1 MPPRL
6 HRLARL
12 GALIALIAA
21 FGSWC
26 AEASASTDGPYQ
38 DVYWVV
44 ACSYYGNT
52 ATVFSSS
59 NSPGG
64 FTEPNSC
71 TPGTDWTTALQI
83 NTSTPPV
90 GSVGRWSAT
99 TPSPDLR
106 IIGAYTPPQYG
117 NPVAACNLGGDGFG
131 AEFFW
136 GDAGVNFGSQPIT
149 IDCHGRTAGLQSTGG
164 INQKIQS
171 SRYFGWQV
179 SCNHAVT
186 GGAYSQCTAN
196 NSGQIVLEVSGVAL
210 EVQKTSGPNL
220 GAVGTNLWN
229 ELGSWVRGVWG
240 VGLGAS
246 DPSGVC
252 TLAIKING
260 KVINSYVD
268 WLPDTSNWSQ
278 CPGSQIPGSVDTT
291 GYPNGAGAVSVE
303 FSASNAAGAVS
314 DLSRSF
320 NVDNQTPS
328 VSLAG
333 PTDALSTAGPQYVTA
348 TATAGPSGTR
358 EIDCTVDGG
367 PRQTYAASTARIPV
381 SGLGAHTVS
390 CSAQNNAVN
399 PQGAYA
405 SSPVE
410 SLTMQIRQ
418 PTASAITFSSLV
430 DALRC
435 QHRVV
440 KVPGK
445 VRVVRRHG
453 RRVKIRLHSG
463 KRTVVRCHARTV
475 RRKVRVI
482 VVRHGHKVPVTKIEH
497 VVLLPHVVSRPT
509 LRVAHNA
516 TATVSGW
523 LGLADGT
530 ALGGRNV
537 HVLTAPDDGLDRFG
551 AAITAQTAANG
562 FWTAVVPAGPS
573 RLVQASYPG
582 DTTTEPTLSQP
593 LTLTVPARVILTSVM
608 PRRVAWGGT
617 VRIGG
622 QLLGGYLPPVGTLL
636 RLRIGIGSAFT
647 TYGVREHV
655 AGRGRFTTTYTFGV
669 GQASQ
674 HRRYWFQV
682 ATLPVGDYPYAPAAS
697 RRVSVTVGGH
707 PRHRWCRR
715 SAKLCM

>member
-1 MPPRL
+1 MTSTIRRL
-6 HRLARL
+6 LCFSATVSALLAN
-12 GALIALIAA
+12 
-21 FGSWC
+21 GSWGTT
-26 AEASASTDGPYQ
+26 ASAATDGPYQ
-38 DVYWVV
+38 DVYWVTN
-44 ACSYYGNT
+44 CSYYGNT
-52 ATVFSSS
+52 APVFVGS
-59 NSPGG
+59 NTPDT
-64 FTEPNSC
+64 FTEPNTC
-71 TPGTDWTTALQI
+71 TPGNDWTTALQI
-83 NTSTPPV
+83 TTTTPPV
-90 GSVGRWSAT
+90 GSVGRWVAT
-99 TPSPDLR
+99 TPSPNVR

-117 NPVAACNLGGDGFG
+117 NPVADCGLGGDGFG

-136 GDAGVNFGSQPIT
+136 GDSGTNYGSQPIT
-149 IDCHGRTAGLQSTGG
+149 IDCHGRTTGLQSAGG
-164 INQKIQS
+164 INAKVRS

-179 SCNHAVT
+179 SCNHSVT
-186 GGAYSQCTAN
+186 GGVNPACSATG
-196 NSGQIVLEVSGVAL
+196 SGYMVLEVSGVAL
-210 EVQKTSGPNL
+210 EAQETSGPSL

-260 KVINSYVD
+260 KVIGSYVD

-348 TATAGPSGTR
+348 TAAAGPSGIR

-367 PRQTYAASTARIPV
+367 ARQTYAATTARIPV
-381 SGLGAHTVS
+381 SGLGSHTVS
-390 CSAQNNAVN
+390 CSAQNSAVN
-399 PQGAYA
+399 PQGQHA
-405 SSPVE
+405 SSPLE

-418 PTASAITFSSLV
+418 PTASAITFSRVV

-435 QHRVV
+435 RHRVV
-440 KVPGK
+440 EVPGK
-445 VRVVRRHG
+445 IRIVRRHG
-453 RRVKIRLHSG
+453 RRVKVRLRPG
-463 KRTVVRCHARTV
+463 KRIVVKCHARTV
-475 RRKVRVI
+475 RRKVSVI
-482 VVRHGHKVPVTKIEH
+482 VVRHGHKVRVIKIKH

-530 ALGGRNV
+530 ALGGRTV
-537 HVLTAPDDGLDRFG
+537 QVITAPDDGLNRFG
-551 AAITAQTAANG
+551 AATTAQTAANG
-562 FWTAVVPAGPS
+562 VWTAVLPAGPS
-573 RLVQASYPG
+573 RLVEASYPG
-582 DTTTEPTLSQP
+582 DTTTEPTTSQA
-593 LTLTVPARVILTSVM
+593 LTLTVPARLMLKSVA

-617 VRIGG
+617 VRISG

-655 AGRGRFTTTYTFGV
+655 AGRGRFATTYTFGV
-669 GQASQ
+669 GQAGQ

-707 PRHRWCRR
+707 PRRCC
-715 SAKLCM
+715 L